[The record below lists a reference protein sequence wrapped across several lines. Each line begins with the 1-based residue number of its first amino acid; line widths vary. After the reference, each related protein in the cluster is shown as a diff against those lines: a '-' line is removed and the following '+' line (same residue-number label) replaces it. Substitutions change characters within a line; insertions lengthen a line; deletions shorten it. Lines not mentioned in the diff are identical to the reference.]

1 VDADKGSTV
10 TITVSTG
17 PSQVNVPNVVDQD
30 EATAT
35 NTLEGQGFTVR
46 VRTTSGD
53 DGIVQ
58 SQDPAAGTQVDE
70 GSRITIFVGDGT

>member
-1 VDADKGSTV
+1 M
-10 TITVSTG
+10 
-17 PSQVNVPNVVDQD
+17 PNVVGDD

-46 VRTTSGD
+46 VQTTSGE
-53 DGIVQ
+53 DGVVQ
-58 SQDPAAGTQVDE
+58 SQSPAAGTQVDE